1 MLYVAMRLTRGG
13 NPARLKIMDLTVHL
27 PDELA
32 SHLGGESVHGQLERR
47 AREAFAIGEFKA
59 NRINKVQLRKMLGLE
74 RIELDGFFKA
84 NGVCEEYAAED
95 FERERQALKE
105 LGF

>member
-1 MLYVAMRLTRGG
+1 
-13 NPARLKIMDLTVHL
+13 MDLTVHL
-27 PDELA
+27 PDELVA
-32 SHLGGESVHGQLERR
+32 HLGGESVHDQLERR
-47 AREAFAIGEFKA
+47 AQEAFALGEFKA
-59 NRINKVQLRKMLGLE
+59 DRISKVQLRKMLGLE

-84 NGVCEEYAAED
+84 NGVYEEYTVED

>member
-1 MLYVAMRLTRGG
+1 MDVTLHIPDDIAAQLAQAGG
-13 NPARLKIMDLTVHL
+13 DL
-27 PDELA
+27 
-32 SHLGGESVHGQLERR
+32 QRR
-47 AREAFAIGEFKA
+47 ALEAFAIEEFKA
-59 NRINKVQLRKMLGLE
+59 ERISKVQLRKMLGLE

-84 NGVCEEYAAED
+84 HGVCEEYTMED

>member
-1 MLYVAMRLTRGG
+1 
-13 NPARLKIMDLTVHL
+13 MDLTVRI

-32 SHLGGESVHGQLERR
+32 AHLGGEAVQSELERR
-47 AREAFAIGEFKA
+47 AREAFALEEYKA
-59 NRINKVQLRKMLGLE
+59 DRISKVQLRKLLGLE

-84 NGVCEEYAAED
+84 HGVFDDYTMED

>member
-1 MLYVAMRLTRGG
+1 MCLTLGE
-13 NPARLKIMDLTVHL
+13 NPARLEIMDLTVHI

-32 SHLGGESVHGQLERR
+32 THLGGESVHDQLERR
-47 AREAFAIGEFKA
+47 AQEAFALGEFKA

-84 NGVCEEYAAED
+84 NGVYEEYTIED

>member
-1 MLYVAMRLTRGG
+1 
-13 NPARLKIMDLTVHL
+13 MDLTVHI

-32 SHLGGESVHGQLERR
+32 AHLGGESVHGQLERR
-47 AREAFAIGEFKA
+47 AQEAFALGEFKA
-59 NRINKVQLRKMLGLE
+59 KRISKVQLRKMLGLE

-84 NGVCEEYAAED
+84 HGFVEEYTLED